1 MAGRAQISGP
11 SSSDYLISCAT
22 PTASSSSSH
31 CLSARAGTAAALG
44 VDPLDAQMRQVFF
57 DTPDLALNRAG
68 VVVRARRR
76 QGEEADTVIK
86 LRPVVPAELPEEL
99 RRSKTFN
106 VEVDAMPG
114 GFVCSASFKG
124 SADNGEI
131 REVAGGTRSI
141 RKLFSKGQRA
151 FYSAHAPDGLELDQL
166 SVLGPIPTLKLK
178 IKPKGFGRRLVGELW
193 LYPDGSRSSS
203 CPRRQH
209 HRTRSRSLPRREPS
223 SPASASISRGSSRRR
238 RRRHSSSS
246 RGRVRLIKVTDL
258 RAGPPLQQPCSCPPG
273 GSDGDGA
280 AHGGGGGGAPRDQVA
295 DRRVRARG
303 RPTNDP

>member
-1 MAGRAQISGP
+1 
-11 SSSDYLISCAT
+11 
-22 PTASSSSSH
+22 
-31 CLSARAGTAAALG
+31 
-44 VDPLDAQMRQVFF
+44 MRQVFFF

-131 REVAGGTRSI
+131 REVAAGQRSI

-151 FYSAHAPDGLELDQL
+151 FYAAHAPDGLELDQL

-193 LYPDGSRSSS
+193 LYPDGSQIVELS
-203 CPRRQH
+203 
-209 HRTRSRSLPRREPS
+209 TKAAPS
-223 SPASASISRGSSRRR
+223 DAFQVSAEARAFLTGIG
-238 RRRHSSSS
+238 
-246 RGRVRLIKVTDL
+246 VDL
-258 RAGPPLQQPCSCPPG
+258 EGKQQTKTKTALEFFA
-273 GSDGDGA
+273 GA
-280 AHGGGGGGAPRDQVA
+280 AQ
-295 DRRVRARG
+295 
-303 RPTNDP
+303 N

>member
-1 MAGRAQISGP
+1 MAGRAQISGTELQRLLDLVRDADSVELKLTLP
-11 SSSDYLISCAT
+11 E
-22 PTASSSSSH
+22 
-31 CLSARAGTAAALG
+31 SARAGTAAALG
-44 VDPLDAQMRQVFF
+44 VDPLDAQMRQVFFF

-141 RKLFSKGQRA
+141 RKLFSKALRA
-151 FYSAHAPDGLELDQL
+151 RADPYTQAEDQAEGIRAPARRGAVAV
-166 SVLGPIPTLKLK
+166 S
-178 IKPKGFGRRLVGELW
+178 GRL
-193 LYPDGSRSSS
+193 PDRRAVHEGS
-203 CPRRQH
+203 
-209 HRTRSRSLPRREPS
+209 T
-223 SPASASISRGSSRRR
+223 I
-238 RRRHSSSS
+238 
-246 RGRVRLIKVTDL
+246 GRV
-258 RAGPPLQQPCSCPPG
+258 PG
-273 GSDGDGA
+273 
-280 AHGGGGGGAPRDQVA
+280 RC
-295 DRRVRARG
+295 
-303 RPTNDP
+303 